1 MPTDDCRPST
11 IEYDDDFDDDG
22 DAEPR
27 FGKPDLASAVTA
39 RPARHSPILSR
50 PEAISSPG
58 TAARRRL
65 ATPSGRVLGTRSST
79 SLGETLAI

>member
-58 TAARRRL
+58 TAARVSDWPRPAAGSASSHNPDVRPRL
-65 ATPSGRVLGTRSST
+65 
-79 SLGETLAI
+79 